1 MKRSKANSSLEQ
13 RKTVKN
19 SPMKKIQVRLNL
31 DKIALVSCTIAAI
44 LLAIEMIAVT
54 VYKVENAFFI
64 SSLVAMMTISI
75 GVCLSVVLLQWY
87 LENMDQEQS

>member
-1 MKRSKANSSLEQ
+1 
-13 RKTVKN
+13 
-19 SPMKKIQVRLNL
+19 MKKIQVRLNL

-54 VYKVENAFFI
+54 VYKVENAIFI

-75 GVCLSVVLLQWY
+75 GVCLSVVLFQWY
-87 LENMDQEQS
+87 LKNMDQEQS

>member
-54 VYKVENAFFI
+54 VYKVENAIFI

-75 GVCLSVVLLQWY
+75 GVCLSVVLFQWY
-87 LENMDQEQS
+87 LKNMDQEQS